1 MISIRRVEEKDLDQ
15 LVSLLAKAFEDDPFY
30 RWTFLDQS
38 LLPNYFDKTLRQAIK
53 DDLAMTTDN
62 CLGVSVWSPK
72 HREKK
77 IDLSTKPAIDKSS
90 PLTVA
95 MLQLENNRPQEV
107 HLHLRILATDPMAR
121 RQGIGRILATT
132 PPPSLQDQTLPI
144 YLEATTPD
152 SLAFYKKI
160 GFSSI
165 SEIEIPEGPQLWG
178 MQSNR

>member
-1 MISIRRVEEKDLDQ
+1 M
-15 LVSLLAKAFEDDPFY
+15 
-30 RWTFLDQS
+30 
-38 LLPNYFDKTLRQAIK
+38 LPNYFHTTLRQAIEN
-53 DDLAMTTDN
+53 DLAMTTDD

-72 HREKK
+72 HRKK
-77 IDLSTKPAIDKSS
+77 KMDVSTQPEIDKSS
-90 PLTVA
+90 PLTLA

-121 RQGIGRILATT
+121 RQGIGRLLATT

-160 GFSSI
+160 GFSII
-165 SEIEIPEGPQLWG
+165 SDIEIPEGPQLWG
-178 MQSNR
+178 MQWNS